1 MKLNGLNCRAGWKV
15 NDTKK
20 DYFKWLLK
28 PNILTVHAK
37 DKKNNKEILELI
49 QGGRI
54 ILNH

>member
-1 MKLNGLNCRAGWKV
+1 MKLNGLNCRASWNV
-15 NDTKK
+15 NDTEK

-49 QGGRI
+49 QYCY
-54 ILNH
+54 

>member
-1 MKLNGLNCRAGWKV
+1 MDLTVSWNV
-15 NDTKK
+15 NDTEK

-49 QGGRI
+49 QYCY
-54 ILNH
+54 